1 MLDESRAV
9 APEDILITEHLYRRN
24 ARPDDLQAEVAAY
37 RELSTMMT
45 RDPVAAIDRF
55 LELAIEL
62 CPAAGTA
69 GLSELVEDP
78 QGTPYFAWT
87 ALSGALAEYVGGT
100 TPRDFSPCGLCLD
113 SHHTVLVETPA
124 RVFPYFNDA
133 QPAIVEGLIVPLYD
147 TGKKPLGTLWV
158 TSHERHARF
167 DATDARVMEQLAV
180 QLVLAIK
187 LRRKAKL
194 MLELEQASHD
204 KEMLVIE
211 VRHRVKNMIQM
222 TSSLLQLQEG
232 ALRSDEARAAL
243 REAQSRLLV
252 MASVYEAL
260 IHPDSD
266 GRLVNVGALVEML
279 TAALSESGPHSD
291 TVRITT
297 DCEAILLD
305 VDSAVPLGLIVNE
318 AVTNALKHA
327 FPDDQAG
334 EIFVDLRKSS
344 KSIRLVIRDNGRG
357 FAAARREGS
366 LGMRLMTSLAR
377 QLRAS
382 LTVDGSDGGR
392 IELAWTSPLAEEIT
406 EKQSLMLQ

>member
-1 MLDESRAV
+1 
-9 APEDILITEHLYRRN
+9 
-24 ARPDDLQAEVAAY
+24 
-37 RELSTMMT
+37 
-45 RDPVAAIDRF
+45 
-55 LELAIEL
+55 
-62 CPAAGTA
+62 
-69 GLSELVEDP
+69 
-78 QGTPYFAWT
+78 
-87 ALSGALAEYVGGT
+87 
-100 TPRDFSPCGLCLD
+100 
-113 SHHTVLVETPA
+113 
-124 RVFPYFNDA
+124 
-133 QPAIVEGLIVPLYD
+133 
-147 TGKKPLGTLWV
+147 
-158 TSHERHARF
+158 
-167 DATDARVMEQLAV
+167 
-180 QLVLAIK
+180 VLAIK

-279 TAALSESGPHSD
+279 TAALSESGPLSD

-382 LTVDGSDGGR
+382 LTVDGSNGGR
-392 IELAWTSPLAEEIT
+392 IELAWTSALAEEIT